1 MNEQDR
7 LQYIDVLLA
16 LSGHGNWGKQGT
28 DKNSEVKSDLSTFVH
43 EDKERP
49 ANVRV
54 IASC

>member
-16 LSGHGNWGKQGT
+16 LAGHGNWGKQDT

-43 EDKERP
+43 DDDEKSGNKRI
-49 ANVRV
+49 